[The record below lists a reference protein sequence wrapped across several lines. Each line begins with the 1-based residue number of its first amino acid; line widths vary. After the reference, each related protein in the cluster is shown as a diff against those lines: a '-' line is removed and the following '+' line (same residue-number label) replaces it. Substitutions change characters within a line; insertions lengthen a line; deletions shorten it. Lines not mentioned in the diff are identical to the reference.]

1 MRTNLKCT
9 ALSSAPAARKHLKI
23 RAGALAV
30 AGALA
35 LGACLAAAAEVTF
48 GGFTDGCF
56 GVVSCVPPTTPTTAT
71 QSTSFLG
78 LTYNNSTFNVTTA
91 AGFVS
96 IGGSPG
102 TPNLNNLGSFSLSGL
117 PAAYGGE
124 KFNVGVVFTAPA
136 GVTPGNTLFTSIIT
150 GTVLSAD
157 HGGVFINF
165 DNTVQHF
172 TYGSGPTAGAF
183 NFWINDVSIVAGRSA
198 AVTGSI
204 VTTAV
209 PEPDTY
215 AMMLAGL
222 GLLGYIARHRT
233 AKKVI
238 NT

>member
-1 MRTNLKCT
+1 MRTNLKRP
-9 ALSSAPAARKHLKI
+9 ALSSAPAARNHLKT

-35 LGACLAAAAEVTF
+35 LGSGVAAAEVMF
-48 GGFTDGCF
+48 AGFTDGCF

-71 QSTSFLG
+71 QSISFLG
-78 LTYNNSTFNVTTA
+78 LTYNNSTFHATTA

-102 TPNLNNLGSFSLSGL
+102 TPNVDNLGSFSLSGL
-117 PAAYGGE
+117 PAVYTGGQ
-124 KFNVGVVFTAPA
+124 KFNLGVVFTSPA
-136 GVTPGNTLFTSIIT
+136 GVTPSNTLFTDIIT
-150 GTVLSAD
+150 GTVFAAD
-157 HGGVFINF
+157 NGGVFINF

-172 TYGSGPTAGAF
+172 TFGSGPTAGAF
-183 NFWINDVSIVAGRSA
+183 DFWINDLSIIAGRSV
-198 AVTGSI
+198 AVTGTI

-222 GLLGYIARHRT
+222 GLLGYIARRRT